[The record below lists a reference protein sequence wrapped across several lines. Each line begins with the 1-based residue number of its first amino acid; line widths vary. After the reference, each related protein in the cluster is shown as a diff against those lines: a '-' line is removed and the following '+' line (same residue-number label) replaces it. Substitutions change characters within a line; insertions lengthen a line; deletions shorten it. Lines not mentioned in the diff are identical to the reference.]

1 MTPNPDSPII
11 HEVPDDACDASKQL
25 AGLFSQLREDVLN
38 NRWDCITKDN
48 ISLTYNTSSGIT
60 EVIITLKDTNDHL
73 HNFMMQLLPDNGW
86 GSTHAN
92 IFALK
97 YSFERNFN
105 RAYPE
110 TRSFIHYLSDYLI
123 YEGLDASP
131 FLHPYIERDKENK
144 YIVKYTEG
152 LTIHCEIESAY
163 TEFCK
168 LIDITLSNIKPLVW
182 FYTEEPNIK
191 SFDEMCYYLA
201 GVKSRLQL
209 ESCNGRWNKVDPECF
224 KLEIYKE
231 EKEAALQV
239 TYIVDEVWELSLSA
253 DVVQCDDYFDLSCT
267 FNCYPDVNLS
277 DEVKRQ
283 LDVLFASLL
292 STLKLAKGNTYVGCG
307 DRKNHSINIQYFYI
321 EDTFDLFCKMLDEIA
336 PALQNFNFRLPLPDI
351 NYTAEI
357 EAVKENIEAALK
369 MTFEVVTEEQT
380 INEKLKNGNFKI

>member
-11 HEVPDDACDASKQL
+11 HEVPDDVCNASKQL
-25 AGLFSQLREDVLN
+25 AGLFCQLRNDVLN

-48 ISLTYNTSSGIT
+48 ISLTYNTDSGIT
-60 EVIITLKDTNDHL
+60 EVVASLKDANNHM
-73 HNFMMQLLPDNGW
+73 HSFMMQLLPDNGW
-86 GSTHAN
+86 GSTHED
-92 IFALK
+92 IFALR

-105 RAYPE
+105 ENYPE
-110 TRSFIHYLSDYLI
+110 TRSFTLYISDYLS
-123 YEGLDASP
+123 YEGLDVSP

-152 LTIHCEIESAY
+152 LNINCEIEYAY
-163 TEFCK
+163 TAFCK
-168 LIDITLSNIKPLVW
+168 LIDITLSHIKPLVW
-182 FYTEEPNIK
+182 FYAKEPKIK

-209 ESCNGRWNKVDPECF
+209 ESCNSRWDKVDPECF

-231 EKEAALQV
+231 EKDAALQV

-267 FNCYPDVNLS
+267 FNCYPDANLS
-277 DEVKRQ
+277 DKVKRQ
-283 LDVLFASLL
+283 LDVLFAGFL
-292 STLKLAKGNTYVGCG
+292 STLKIAKGNTYVGCG

-321 EDTFDLFCKMLDEIA
+321 EDTFDLFCRMLDEIVS
-336 PALQNFNFRLPLPDI
+336 ALQNFNFQLPLPNI
-351 NYTAEI
+351 NYTEEI
-357 EAVKENIEAALK
+357 KAIKENMEADLNT
-369 MTFEVVTEEQT
+369 TFEVVTEEQI